1 VLKLEALGKWF
12 KSLVMADK
20 KTGTANRQAA
30 GEDGFLAL
38 ANGVVFK
45 GRCFGALRGI
55 GDPVCGELVFNT
67 SMYGYQEILTDPSY
81 AGQIMTFTYPHIGN
95 VGCNEDDVESNR
107 IYTEGVVVRM
117 GPTAPSN
124 FRSTTSL
131 PDYLF
136 KGNVMG
142 IEGVD
147 TRDLVIA
154 LRTHGSQMA
163 VMAGGEGVDS
173 DTLVDMARAAGS
185 MEGSDFVKQVAC
197 REPYTWDYLPWSL
210 EHGNTKRVS
219 PEHLVSRPHVVAVD
233 CGVKANIL
241 RLLVDVGFRVTVV
254 PAGTTASEIMALR
267 PDGVFLSNGPGDPAA
282 LGYVV
287 DPVRELLGRLPI
299 FGICLGHQILGQ
311 AMGGKTY
318 KLKFGHRG
326 GNHPVRDETTG
337 KVEITVQN
345 HGFAVD
351 AASLGKGAF
360 ISHLNLNDLTVEGLE
375 SKELRAF
382 SVQYHPEAS
391 PGPHDSRYLFRRFYE
406 LVTA

>member
-1 VLKLEALGKWF
+1 
-12 KSLVMADK
+12 
-20 KTGTANRQAA
+20 
-30 GEDGFLAL
+30 
-38 ANGVVFK
+38 
-45 GRCFGALRGI
+45 
-55 GDPVCGELVFNT
+55 
-67 SMYGYQEILTDPSY
+67 
-81 AGQIMTFTYPHIGN
+81 
-95 VGCNEDDVESNR
+95 
-107 IYTEGVVVRM
+107 
-117 GPTAPSN
+117 
-124 FRSTTSL
+124 
-131 PDYLF
+131 
-136 KGNVMG
+136 
-142 IEGVD
+142 
-147 TRDLVIA
+147 
-154 LRTHGSQMA
+154 
-163 VMAGGEGVDS
+163 
-173 DTLVDMARAAGS
+173 